1 MSSRG
6 TPAWAKGKFHDYDS
20 CVRWYLSGKP

>member
-20 CVRWYLSGKP
+20 CVRWYPSGKP